1 MTQKQIR
8 AMHRI
13 LARERKSKGVNEF
26 HPSLDCTRATA
37 STLFRMTT

>member
-26 HPSLDCTRATA
+26 HPKPAPY
-37 STLFRMTT
+37 FG